1 MASRSH
7 PRLTNVFVYSIY
19 VAVSSSVAL
28 VSDAAKARAAL
39 TPLRRELLERLREP
53 GSASSLAGQLAL
65 PRQKLAYHLRVL
77 EEAGLVKLVEE
88 RPRRGFIERVL
99 VACAGTFVLDPALV
113 GGTLEARAGDV
124 QDRHASEHLV
134 HVAAGVMREVAR
146 MREQADHEGKRLLT
160 LTLEAELT
168 FATPDDFDAFAEQ
181 LSDAVT
187 ALAKRYCASPARKGG
202 RRYRLVAAAHP
213 AIQTKAKKGTV

>member
-1 MASRSH
+1 M
-7 PRLTNVFVYSIY
+7 
-19 VAVSSSVAL
+19 SSSVAL

-39 TPLRRELLERLREP
+39 TPLRRELLERLHEP
-53 GSASSLAGQLAL
+53 GSASSLAGQLAI

-99 VACAGTFVLDPALV
+99 VACADTFVLDPALV
-113 GGTLEARAGDV
+113 ASTTEARAGDV

-134 HVAAGVMREVAR
+134 RVAADLVREVAR
-146 MREQADHEGKRLLT
+146 MREQADLEGKRLLT

-168 FATPDDFDAFAEQ
+168 FSTPGELDAFAEQ
-181 LSDAVT
+181 LSEAVT

-213 AIQTKAKKGTV
+213 AIQTKVKRRTS

>member
-1 MASRSH
+1 
-7 PRLTNVFVYSIY
+7 
-19 VAVSSSVAL
+19 VSSSVAL

-39 TPLRRELLERLREP
+39 TPLRRELLERLHQP
-53 GSASSLAGQLAL
+53 GSASSLAGQLAI

-99 VACAGTFVLDPALV
+99 VARADTFVLDPALV
-113 GGTLEARAGDV
+113 AGTTETRAADV
-124 QDRHASEHLV
+124 QDRNASEHLV
-134 HVAAGVMREVAR
+134 RVAADLVREVAR
-146 MREQADHEGKRLLT
+146 MREEADREGKRLLT

-168 FATPDDFDAFAEQ
+168 FATPTDFDAFAEQ

-213 AIQTKAKKGTV
+213 AIQTKARKRTV